1 MEERYGT
8 IRTMAIQSKKPRPFS
23 GLSEIE
29 ACVLALVSVDGPA
42 TPYAI
47 RKVFLDSPSPQWS
60 GSAGTIY
67 PLIERLLRRKLIHS
81 KVCLTGKRRG
91 YRISV
96 TDSGLWAV
104 KQWLSVPIP
113 EWVAGVPPDPL
124 RTRVRFLEAVG
135 NNQREAF
142 LLNAHQR
149 TQTHLRAVEADC
161 ERKRAKGKFQYLM
174 ARGALLSMQSR
185 CAFLR
190 EVAEVFDVRLTDGI
204 RLAKDKQ
211 TATGKTRSRGAKH
224 ED

>member
-8 IRTMAIQSKKPRPFS
+8 IRTMGIQRKKPRSFS
-23 GLSEIE
+23 GQLSEIE

-96 TDSGLWAV
+96 TSPGSRAL
-104 KQWLSVPIP
+104 KQWFSVPIP

-124 RTRVRFLEAVG
+124 RTRVRFLDAISTD
-135 NNQREAF
+135 QREAF
-142 LLNAHQR
+142 LVNAHQR
-149 TQTHLRAVEADC
+149 TQAHLRAVEADC
-161 ERKRAKGKFQYLM
+161 ERKRAEGEFQYLM

-190 EVAEVFDVRLTDGI
+190 EVAEVLDVRLKDGI

-211 TATGKTRSRGAKH
+211 IATRKTRSRRAK
-224 ED
+224 